1 MQPLNPLK
9 GKSCKVLEISL
20 FSSVDRALAF
30 QAEGRGFEPRP
41 PLVFCCYSSVVE
53 HFLGKE
59 EVTSSILVN
68 SSQSKDYVSRN
79 PFFISAERPDREQAE
94 RTAAVRR
101 LRRCPMR
108 KMQAGE
114 GRWLP
119 RRQMRRCTLGWAGC
133 RDAKCGDARW
143 GPPAAETPRPM
154 RKSPEG
160 AAASGRRK
168 ATKQTIRSPIAA
180 QSANTAPKMDYP
192 SRSFAVNFAV

>member
-1 MQPLNPLK
+1 MQH
-9 GKSCKVLEISL
+9 
-20 FSSVDRALAF
+20 
-30 QAEGRGFEPRP
+30 
-41 PLVFCCYSSVVE
+41 CCCSSVVE

-143 GPPAAETPRPM
+143 GPPAAETPHSM
-154 RKSPEG
+154 RKSPEERPLQ
-160 AAASGRRK
+160 ADEKRQN
-168 ATKQTIRSPIAA
+168 KQSEARLPPNQPILRPKWTIQADRLP
-180 QSANTAPKMDYP
+180 
-192 SRSFAVNFAV
+192 

>member
-1 MQPLNPLK
+1 MGYNSKVKIENNYELFTIFWSFHFSYVLLHHSN
-9 GKSCKVLEISL
+9 GK
-20 FSSVDRALAF
+20 
-30 QAEGRGFEPRP
+30 
-41 PLVFCCYSSVVE
+41 CCCCSSVVE

-119 RRQMRRCTLGWAGC
+119 RRQMRRCTLGSAGH
-133 RDAKCGDARW
+133 RDAASH
-143 GPPAAETPRPM
+143 AEVSGR
-154 RKSPEG
+154 

-192 SRSFAVNFAV
+192 SRSFAVTLPCK